1 MTPPQ
6 AFKAIVTPALIL
18 KLLVKKRVH
27 ILKKHAVKSYRCVYA
42 PLLFSVAVCMFW
54 EIAIAALPTFPEK
67 LLGMS
72 WKLLCWIKY
81 LVSLNSTHGGSHVG
95 LVWKITISGRPK
107 KLSKTLLIHMK
118 KFIFIKIA
126 FSSSKPSVVNP
137 CQKEQ
142 YIKWS
147 RFNRNISAAQVMIL
161 KS

>member
-1 MTPPQ
+1 MQ
-6 AFKAIVTPALIL
+6 L
-18 KLLVKKRVH
+18 
-27 ILKKHAVKSYRCVYA
+27 KSYRCVYA
-42 PLLFSVAVCMFW
+42 PLLFSVTVCMFW

-72 WKLLCWIKY
+72 SKLLCWIKY

-95 LVWKITISGRPK
+95 LIWKITISGRPK

-126 FSSSKPSVVNP
+126 SSSSKPSVINP

-142 YIKWS
+142 VGEIRKGQVGEI
-147 RFNRNISAAQVMIL
+147 RNCQNSSFSHNFCHWL
-161 KS
+161 